1 VKPLPFVW
9 PYAIAFW
16 IVYFWAFAPE
26 FGIFRR
32 AQRSASST
40 DSRSFQVI
48 MLGMSVAL
56 FAAFLLAW
64 TPHFQFAATQKVR
77 AFWLGTAVMASGS
90 LLRRHCWRMLGTSF
104 TGDVQARPDQQ
115 VVTRGAYAKL
125 RHPSYTGGILIN
137 TGIGIAL
144 GSWAAALLLA
154 VTSFAV
160 YGYRISVEERALL
173 AAIGEPYREFMSKR
187 KRLIPFVY

>member
-1 VKPLPFVW
+1 M
-9 PYAIAFW
+9 
-16 IVYFWAFAPE
+16 VYFWTFAPE
-26 FGIFRR
+26 FGILRR
-32 AQRSASST
+32 AQSSVSST
-40 DSRSFQVI
+40 DSKSIQVI
-48 MLGMSVAL
+48 MLGLFAAY

-64 TPHFQFAATQKVR
+64 TPQFQLAAAQRVV
-77 AFWLGTAVMASGS
+77 AFWLGTAMMVSGS

-104 TGDVQARPDQQ
+104 TGDVQARPDQE
-115 VVTRGAYAKL
+115 VVTRGAYSKL
-125 RHPSYTGGILIN
+125 RHPSYTGAILIN

-154 VTSFAV
+154 VMSLAV

>member
-1 VKPLPFVW
+1 MKPLPFVW
-9 PYAIAFW
+9 PYALPFW
-16 IVYFWAFAPE
+16 IVYFWTFAPE
-26 FGIFRR
+26 FGIIRR
-32 AQRSASST
+32 AQRSVSST
-40 DSRSFQVI
+40 DSKSIQVI
-48 MLGMSVAL
+48 MLGL
-56 FAAFLLAW
+56 FAAYFVGFLLAW
-64 TPHFQFAATQKVR
+64 TPYFHFAATQRLV
-77 AFWLGTAVMASGS
+77 AFWLGTAMKVYGS

-115 VVTRGAYAKL
+115 VVTRGAYSRL
-125 RHPSYTGGILIN
+125 RHPSYTGAILIN

-144 GSWAAALLLA
+144 GSWASAVLLA
-154 VTSFAV
+154 VASFLV

>member
-1 VKPLPFVW
+1 MKPLPFVW

-16 IVYFWAFAPE
+16 IVYFWTFAPE
-26 FGIFRR
+26 FGIVRR
-32 AQRSASST
+32 AQRSLSST
-40 DSRSFQVI
+40 DSKSFQVI
-48 MLGMSVAL
+48 MLGLSVAL

-64 TPHFQFAATQKVR
+64 VPYFQIATTQRVA
-77 AFWLGTAVMASGS
+77 AFWVGTAMIASGS

-115 VVTRGAYAKL
+115 VVTRGAYSKL
-125 RHPSYTGGILIN
+125 RHPSYTGAILIN
-137 TGIGIAL
+137 TGMGIAL
-144 GSWAAALLLA
+144 GTWAGTLLLVVA
-154 VTSFAV
+154 SFAV

-173 AAIGEPYREFMSKR
+173 AAIGEPYREFMSTR